1 MYCVI
6 PENTCI
12 HTYPMEIHCKFK
24 RVGRVSNYAN
34 FFKEKLMKLKLEI
47 PEGLGG
53 GVKPPVGG
61 GMDIF

>member
-1 MYCVI
+1 
-6 PENTCI
+6 
-12 HTYPMEIHCKFK
+12 MEIHCKFK
-24 RVGRVSNYAN
+24 RVGRVSNAN

-53 GVKPPVGG
+53 GGVKPPVGG